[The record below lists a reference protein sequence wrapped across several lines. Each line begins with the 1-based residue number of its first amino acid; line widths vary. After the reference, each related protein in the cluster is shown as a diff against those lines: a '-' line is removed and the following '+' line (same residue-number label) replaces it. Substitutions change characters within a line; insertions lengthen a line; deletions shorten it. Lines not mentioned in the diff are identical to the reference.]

1 MNTLFV
7 GRRIIRLKSISSTNN
22 FAATLSVSEAP
33 DGTVVI
39 TEEQTEGKGQHGRK
53 WQSEKGMNLTATV
66 VFRPRFLGLKQLP
79 FMNKGIAI
87 AVCKTIKYFLSQQ
100 EIYIKWPN
108 DIYCE
113 NYKLSGILTEN
124 SIRGSHIVSYLA
136 GIGINVNQKQFQLT
150 ANNAASMVNFHKEPL
165 SLEKV
170 LEVLCE
176 NLEATYLII
185 KQNDFMK
192 IDNAY
197 HKLLFRK
204 DEWQCFNIVNEQIKA
219 KIIRVNDEG
228 MLELE
233 DESGNILK
241 FRSGEISYVV

>member
-7 GRRIIRLKSISSTNN
+7 GRRIIRLKSIPSTNN

-39 TEEQTEGKGQHGRK
+39 TEEQTGGKGQHGRK
-53 WQSEKGMNLTATV
+53 WHSEKGMNLTVTV
-66 VFRPRFLGLKQLP
+66 VFRPSFLSLKQLP

-100 EIYIKWPN
+100 EILIKWPN

-150 ANNAASMVNFHKEPL
+150 ANNAASMVNFYKEPL

-176 NLEATYLII
+176 NLEATYLLL
-185 KQNDFMK
+185 KQNDFIK
-192 IDNAY
+192 INDVY

-204 DEWQCFNIVNEQIKA
+204 DEWRSFLLENEQIKA
-219 KIIRVNDEG
+219 RIIRVNDEG

-241 FRSGEISYVV
+241 FRSGEISYVL